1 MAKSR
6 ESIIEL
12 VQNLMA
18 RAQSTTSENE
28 ARMCRER
35 ADKLIF
41 EHAIAG
47 EELVREEGV
56 EVAMAKVTFEFTGTY
71 KRAFRIGIATV
82 LNTYGTTF
90 VLAQIGSRTHWL
102 YAYGEQGDIDMMTY
116 VMASLQ
122 EQAMTAMRAWWKRES
137 KTRYY
142 YSESDRRKA
151 RESYLLSFFTG
162 VAEQIEESKREASV
176 SGSMEIALRDKKSRA
191 EDYASQ
197 EISWKQGRRSR
208 GRDYRIN
215 EGVEAGRNAT
225 LAAGGVEGGRKQ
237 VRA

>member
-56 EVAMAKVTFEFTGTY
+56 EVAMSKVTFAFTGAY
-71 KRAFRIGIATV
+71 KRAFRIGCATV

-90 VLAQIGSRTHWL
+90 VLAQIGRNTHWL
-102 YAYGEQGDIDMMTY
+102 YVYGEQGDVDMMTY
-116 VMASLQ
+116 VIPSLQ
-122 EQAMTAMRAWWKRES
+122 EQAMTSMRAWWKHEREIN
-137 KTRYY
+137 YY

-162 VAEQIEESKREASV
+162 VAEQIEESKREVSV
-176 SGSMEIALRDKKSRA
+176 SGSMEIALRDKTSRA
-191 EDYASQ
+191 EEYASQ

-215 EGVEAGRNAT
+215 AGVEAGRNAT

>member
-6 ESIIEL
+6 ENIIEL

-18 RAQSTTSENE
+18 RAESTTSENE

-47 EELVREEGV
+47 EDLVREEGV
-56 EVAMAKVTFEFTGTY
+56 EVAMSKYTFALTGTY
-71 KRAFRIGIATV
+71 KRALRIGYASV

-90 VLAQIGSRTHWL
+90 VLMQVGSKTHWL
-102 YAYGEQGDIDMMTY
+102 FVYGEQGDLDMMSY
-116 VMASLQ
+116 VLPSLQ
-122 EQAMTAMRAWWKRES
+122 EQAMTAMRTWWKRE
-137 KTRYY
+137 REDNYY

-151 RESYLLSFFTG
+151 RESYLLSFFMG
-162 VAEQIEESKREASV
+162 VAEQVEESKREASA
-176 SGSMEIALRDKKSRA
+176 GTSMEIALRDKTSRA
-191 EDYASQ
+191 KDYASEETQ
-197 EISWKQGRRSR
+197 WRSAR
-208 GRDYRIN
+208 NTRSRDYRIN
-215 EGVEAGRNAT
+215 AGVEAGRNAT
-225 LAAGGVEGGRKQ
+225 LAAGGVNGGRKQ

>member
-47 EELVREEGV
+47 EELVREAGADI
-56 EVAMAKVTFEFTGTY
+56 AMAKVTFEFTGTY
-71 KRAFRIGIATV
+71 KRAFRIGVATV

-90 VLAQIGSRTHWL
+90 VLVQIGRNTHWL
-102 YAYGEQGDIDMMTY
+102 YVYGEQGDIDMMSY

-122 EQAMTAMRAWWKRES
+122 EQAMRSMRAWWKREG

-151 RESYLLSFFTG
+151 RESYVISFFTG
-162 VAEQIEESKREASV
+162 VAEQIEESKREVSV

-191 EDYASQ
+191 EDYASG
-197 EISWKQGRRSR
+197 EISWKPGRRSR
-208 GRDYRIN
+208 GRDYRIS
-215 EGVEAGRNAT
+215 EGVEAGRKAT

>member
-6 ESIIEL
+6 ENIIEL

-47 EELVREEGV
+47 EELVREDGADI
-56 EVAMAKVTFEFTGTY
+56 AMAKVTFEFTGTY
-71 KRAFRIGIATV
+71 KRAFRIGVATA

-90 VLAQIGSRTHWL
+90 VLVQIGSRTHWL
-102 YAYGEQGDIDMMTY
+102 YAYGEQGDIDMMSY

-122 EQAMTAMRAWWKRES
+122 EQAMRSMRAWWKRES
-137 KTRYY
+137 KINYY

-151 RESYLLSFFTG
+151 RESYVLSFFTG

-191 EDYASQ
+191 EDYASEQ
-197 EISWKQGRRSR
+197 ISWKQGRRSR

-215 EGVEAGRNAT
+215 AGVEAGRNAT